1 MSAVDDADARLCRLE
16 EALQIRRTELLEVST
31 QRRYNAVRGIDE
43 ALDGRSVAALELSV
57 VAARNVVY
65 HTGLLAGK
73 STYVR
78 AHLEPREAA
87 TDTEPKRTQKRPLGG
102 SPCWQEAL
110 VFTGITMVHAT
121 VTVEVIQEE
130 RFGADQVVGAATIEL
145 SALHDQ
151 RLHERWLDL
160 HKNGAPTSGQ
170 LYVACRLDRSRIFAL
185 ELECELLEN
194 QIIEVRDFVQRQRQ
208 FSLSLNTSTTM
219 TTRYLEGKETLLQA
233 HQRRL

>member
-16 EALQIRRTELLEVST
+16 EALQIKRTELLELST

-43 ALDGRSVAALELSV
+43 TLDGRSVAALEVSV

-78 AHLEPREAA
+78 AILEPREAA
-87 TDTEPKRTQKRPLGG
+87 MDMEPKRTQKRPLGG
-102 SPCWQEAL
+102 RPCWQEAL
-110 VFTGITMVHAT
+110 VFSGITMVHACL
-121 VTVEVIQEE
+121 TVEVMQEE
-130 RFGADQVVGAATIEL
+130 RFGADQVVGTATVEL

-160 HKNGAPTSGQ
+160 HKKRGPDVRAA
-170 LYVACRLDRSRIFAL
+170 LSRVSPRPITHLCSRAR
-185 ELECELLEN
+185 
-194 QIIEVRDFVQRQRQ
+194 V
-208 FSLSLNTSTTM
+208 
-219 TTRYLEGKETLLQA
+219 
-233 HQRRL
+233 